1 METEY
6 LTRYIKYAKE
16 KCRPELTEKNREIIK
31 QFYVKL
37 REESK
42 NSGGMN
48 VAVRH
53 IESIIR
59 MSVGKFIL
67 IQLMQRCISEVR
79 WTKKML
85 KLESGVCWNRSSRLR
100 NTVWQERSRR
110 SSVHTWCHDWSKDSF
125 MRYLILSL
133 WI

>member
-1 METEY
+1 MINSHIQNHPYQEKFDLKNNLLKEDKSK
-6 LTRYIKYAKE
+6 LPQLNADFLRGYIKYAKE

-79 WTKKML
+79 
-85 KLESGVCWNRSSRLR
+85 
-100 NTVWQERSRR
+100 
-110 SSVHTWCHDWSKDSF
+110 
-125 MRYLILSL
+125 
-133 WI
+133 